1 MKMIE
6 FIDGNTNEV
15 VDRRPF
21 DEVPPASR
29 EIYLR
34 EGVQVQ
40 DKDESDEVV
49 PIAKVVKLALDAAG
63 NPAPI
68 NEAVKVLIR
77 EYDEAGVM
85 RRETLMVR
93 H

>member
-21 DEVPPASR
+21 DEVPAANR
-29 EIYLR
+29 EVYLR
-34 EGVQVQ
+34 DGVQVQ
-40 DKDESDEVV
+40 DKAESDEVV
-49 PIAKVVKLALDAAG
+49 AIARVVKLALDAAG

-68 NEAVKVLIR
+68 NEAVKVLIQ

-85 RRETLMVR
+85 RRETLMLR
-93 H
+93 S

>member
-15 VDRRPF
+15 VARRPF
-21 DEVPPASR
+21 DEVPAANR
-29 EIYLR
+29 EVYLR
-34 EGVQVQ
+34 DGIQVQ
-40 DKDESDEVV
+40 DKAESDEVV
-49 PIAKVVKLALDAAG
+49 PIARVVKLALDAAG

-68 NEAVKVLIR
+68 NEAVKVLIQ

-85 RRETLMVR
+85 RRETLMLR
-93 H
+93 S